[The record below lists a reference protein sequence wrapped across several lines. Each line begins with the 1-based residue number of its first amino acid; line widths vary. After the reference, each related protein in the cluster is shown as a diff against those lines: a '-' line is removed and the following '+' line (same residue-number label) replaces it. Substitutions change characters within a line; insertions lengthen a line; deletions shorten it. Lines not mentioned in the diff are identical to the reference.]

1 MKSVERE
8 GGQMGD
14 APHGREPRRR
24 VLSQELPRESGFGI
38 YKSLVPIKK
47 DSMPQ
52 VLERIPTR
60 SQHTSGGVGRGA
72 AVFPER
78 YHPPPLRPDAGSPTP
93 LSHGWGSQRLCLGP
107 RTKDMQERGKEPC
120 FLGLEPKK
128 ELQVFEK
135 WP

>member
-1 MKSVERE
+1 
-8 GGQMGD
+8 MGD

-52 VLERIPTR
+52 VWRGSLHGANTPAAGW
-60 SQHTSGGVGRGA
+60 GGGA

-93 LSHGWGSQRLCLGP
+93 LSHGWGSPRLCLGP